1 MRPTADNERGEG
13 RLGSIIGLIVFGA
26 ICLAAWNTAP
36 VFIADYTF
44 ADKLNE
50 LARLNRYQHSDDRIM
65 EQVMREASRQ
75 RLDTYLNGRAGCKIT
90 TRETSRT
97 IDCAYTR
104 QVEILPGFKHTFS
117 FTPKADQPLI

>member
-1 MRPTADNERGEG
+1 MRPIDTERGEG
-13 RLGSIIGLIVFGA
+13 RMGSIIGLIVFAG
-26 ICLAAWNTAP
+26 ICLAAWNVAP

-50 LARLNRYQHSDDRIM
+50 FARMNRYQFSDDRIM
-65 EQVMREASRQ
+65 ENVMREAGKQ
-75 RLDTYLNGRAGCKIT
+75 RIDTYLGGRTGCKIL

-97 IDCAYTR
+97 IECAYKR
-104 QVEILPGFKHTFS
+104 EVEILPGWKHTFA